1 MTKQAPAREAVIG
14 AHGKVHAHRLVDKN
28 ALFASLLRH
37 QRQTAQYR
45 VCRIARFPG
54 LMVQLAARD
63 AAFAGAK
70 QRLAEFR
77 FPRPRQP
84 GNAEDFTF
92 AQVQGDIFQQRI
104 VVQPFH
110 PQQRL
115 LTVRRARGRIDIAQL
130 VAEHLLNN
138 RFAAQIRHRAGLNQ
152 PAVAQHRQG
161 VADGLQ
167 LLNAVR
173 DKHHADTLLLQTSYY
188 RKQTLTLVRVQRRGG
203 LIKNEKTAVVRERP
217 RQQNLLFFSQRATVD
232 GAAYVERNIQL
243 RQRLPRLLTNR
254 APAVAVPR
262 MRQLVEHDVFGNA

>member
-28 ALFASLLRH
+28 ALFAPLLGH

-54 LMVQLAARD
+54 LMVQLAARY

-115 LTVRRARGRIDIAQL
+115 LTVRRARG
-130 VAEHLLNN
+130 
-138 RFAAQIRHRAGLNQ
+138 G
-152 PAVAQHRQG
+152 
-161 VADGLQ
+161 
-167 LLNAVR
+167 
-173 DKHHADTLLLQTSYY
+173 
-188 RKQTLTLVRVQRRGG
+188 
-203 LIKNEKTAVVRERP
+203 
-217 RQQNLLFFSQRATVD
+217 
-232 GAAYVERNIQL
+232 
-243 RQRLPRLLTNR
+243 
-254 APAVAVPR
+254 
-262 MRQLVEHDVFGNA
+262 